1 MCCCKDEGCTHTH
14 TQDERAGMGTDS
26 EDSRTVGQLTSLKRE
41 KGGKRQKPKTDKHKK
56 RKPNK
61 AIEQSGSLSRTCR
74 KTDERMSRQTNGRER
89 EQERRQAG
97 EGAKYIKLKTYLH
110 LLLGFASVSQGA
122 ASKRRSGGKL
132 KQVDK

>member
-1 MCCCKDEGCTHTH
+1 MRVVHTH

-26 EDSRTVGQLTSLKRE
+26 EDSGTVGQLTSLKRE
-41 KGGKRQKPKTDKHKK
+41 KGDKRQKPKTGKHKK

-74 KTDERMSRQTNGRER
+74 KTDERMSRQTNERER

-97 EGAKYIKLKTYLH
+97 EGLSI
-110 LLLGFASVSQGA
+110 SS
-122 ASKRRSGGKL
+122 
-132 KQVDK
+132 